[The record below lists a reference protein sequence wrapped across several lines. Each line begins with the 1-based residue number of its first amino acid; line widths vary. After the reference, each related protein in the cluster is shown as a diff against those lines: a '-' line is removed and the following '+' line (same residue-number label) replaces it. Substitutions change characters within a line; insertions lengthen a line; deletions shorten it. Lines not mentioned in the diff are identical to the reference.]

1 MRWVVFTYSLPAKQG
16 SSPRVAL
23 WRRLRRLGAVSPTGG
38 VQVLP
43 ERPDCVEAFQWL
55 AQEMRQ
61 AGGEAVVMYVQA
73 FAGLTDQQLIE
84 MFRAAR
90 AEDYAELEAQVVEL
104 EKSILTTAK
113 PEDLPEVL

>member
-1 MRWVVFTYSLPAKQG
+1 MKWVAFSYSLPAKAG

-23 WRRLRRLGAVSPTGG
+23 WRRLRRLGTISPTGS

-43 ERPDCVEAFQWL
+43 DRPECVEALMWL

-61 AGGEAVVMYVQA
+61 AGGEAVIMHVEA
-73 FAGLTDQQLIE
+73 FAGLTDQQLVE

-90 AEDYAELEAQVVEL
+90 AEEYAELEAQVVEL
-104 EKSILTTAK
+104 EKGILS
-113 PEDLPEVL
+113 

>member
-1 MRWVVFTYSLPAKQG
+1 MPLKGGCAMRWVVFSYSLPAKSG

-43 ERPDCVEAFQWL
+43 ERPECVEAFQWL

-73 FAGLTDQQLIE
+73 FAGLTVQQLIE

-90 AEDYAELEAQVVEL
+90 AEEYAE
-104 EKSILTTAK
+104 
-113 PEDLPEVL
+113 